1 MLNIMKNHMSQ
12 IVNGNHVRVSSSIQI
27 LLIVASMI
35 KTNVRALKPKGGDE
49 RLNLQCGEV

>member
-1 MLNIMKNHMSQ
+1 MKNHMSQ